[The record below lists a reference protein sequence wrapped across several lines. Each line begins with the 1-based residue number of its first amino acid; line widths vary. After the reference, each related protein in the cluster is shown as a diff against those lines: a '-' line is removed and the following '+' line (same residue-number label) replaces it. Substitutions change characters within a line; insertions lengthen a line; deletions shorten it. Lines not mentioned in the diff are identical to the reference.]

1 MVTLTI
7 WVSIIPWKNIM
18 NHTLLLI
25 LLVLTLGTVT
35 ARSQDRPDSTKPKLE
50 FPADSAANAVNSQ
63 RGNDKFVD
71 ADGDGI
77 CDGRAKGL
85 GLRRGVT
92 KGHGQG
98 RDAVAGQKKWR
109 GGRK

>member
-1 MVTLTI
+1 MT
-7 WVSIIPWKNIM
+7 
-18 NHTLLLI
+18 HTSLLI
-25 LLVLTLGTVT
+25 LLVLTFGAVT

-50 FPADSAANAVNSQ
+50 FPADSAASAVNSH

-85 GLRRGVT
+85 GLRRGIT

-98 RDAVAGQKKWR
+98 KDAAGQKKWR